1 MTQYFEVHR
10 GGCMVLEPSEETT
23 HVKMRI
29 ATNDLQHYAVHY
41 QEADE
46 KLGNGA
52 VIIPLDHVT
61 NDYDFG
67 FQFDF

>member
-46 KLGNGA
+46 N
-52 VIIPLDHVT
+52 
-61 NDYDFG
+61 
-67 FQFDF
+67 